1 MLVRYSIE
9 LHLNL
14 PLYKLMF
21 DFSNNFQSFV
31 HHLIYDNTFKNFE
44 RNNIS
49 MNYVSEQFEQLWL
62 YVKIFCAKLLESK
75 GGGPLGYNITKIHL
89 TDKKLHIGQMK

>member
-1 MLVRYSIE
+1 
-9 LHLNL
+9 
-14 PLYKLMF
+14 
-21 DFSNNFQSFV
+21 
-31 HHLIYDNTFKNFE
+31 
-44 RNNIS
+44 